1 MVDNQ
6 VDSDSGGSIA
16 MSEPNK
22 IQQAAAD
29 LRARIPA
36 KSEPAKKPDAHEIA
50 GPLCDRILQCRSDG
64 AQAVANECRRLRA
77 EANGP
82 LGLQAVNIAIERA
95 QLTDEER
102 AALDGPKGG
111 GTGSPQ
117 AQSAPAQ
124 EAAPAPSG
132 TQAPGNS
139 PPPASGAPAAQG
151 HETPQA
157 QTTPH
162 DGAKPQ
168 GPPPTEQAQS
178 GAPKHPESGAGAPPA
193 GEGGAHRENKPNAQP
208 GTHGPGGA
216 QPAGGHGPAHGGGP
230 GGAAGGHEGGTQHAA
245 STPHSG
251 ESGGDVSGAD
261 GRAVIEDELAQHER
275 WKVLSSNN
283 RGARA
288 AMLLDGVLRNDLLIG
303 AEGAATQVGLGLV
316 VQTAARRIPV
326 PGLGNMVGG
335 FMSAQY
341 LFSQGGFKALTN
353 EMGHG
358 VHAVSDLV
366 HGHVSFQTVADLL
379 AGIKALLEMIGHIA
393 NVVSGVCYGLAAIA
407 AIGTL
412 LSIVFPPLA
421 VCASAIP
428 VLMDFGQAAGAV
440 GTIVLAVANILSIFP
455 PIFRAIHLIVSNDD
469 PFRLMAQEKLFHEET
484 QNALANYGAMG
495 ANKMISGHGPLHEI
509 QEASHNLGNSF
520 RGGGSPGGAHATN
533 SEHAPPSGEHAP
545 AGGHGEHA
553 PAAAESGHGSA
564 AGGEHGGSG
573 GHEGGGHH
581 GEPPLGSHADRVQSV
596 GAEPFRQ
603 DQANAG
609 GMRER
614 AGNAREFIRSYFSG
628 EGYGNSGNVADR
640 EGHRQQQR
648 EAQQEQ
654 SQAERET
661 QQAQREVEAA
671 QAERDAAMT
680 DAIRGGDKRQVA
692 EAGID
697 PERGPTR
704 EQAQKLAESDPS
716 RVGDV
721 EGAQARRDAAL
732 LNQENAQRRREALA
746 AEGDPLGNQSNAS
759 RLQQK
764 RAKLREAE
772 ARQAQAERELLA
784 AQRNLAE
791 AQAKQEKAITDEVRG
806 VNRQP
811 IADPEHG
818 PNAQEIADRA
828 ARDPS
833 QEVAAAHKHL
843 QEAERNLA
851 STKAAT
857 ERFRR
862 RIEEGE
868 SAEEHAHHA
877 LNAGTGQGGSPG
889 DAGWVWLIQWQRNRH
904 EEHETHKKKE
914 LDHVAQQVRG
924 QQGGGHAGHGNGEA
938 GHGNAAGHENAT
950 GGHGGAQKR
959 VVLPEPPTR
968 RLPDVD
974 TLDREIQVLSQQ
986 LPQQRNLTRQAR
998 TVEQDAQAG
1007 ARVLQNMQQG
1017 VNQRTA
1023 QHSAQGQAEQQR
1035 IGAQNQQAQAQ
1046 STQAQSQSGGQV
1058 GQASSQLAPI
1068 AGVARTADD
1077 LAQKFPDNRWVDA
1090 SSLKTNIHGFRTG
1103 IDQAMCIDPEYSGK
1117 SSQVSSLID
1126 GRNQT
1131 LMQAGQTRAVGT
1143 AAAGQLVGRIQNDQ
1157 TASLTAAQTAQ
1168 AAGKQSRAQEQT
1180 LEQRLAQKRRER
1192 EQVWSDLLNW
1202 AANHRQVRTAAQA
1215 AATQK
1220 H

>member
-1 MVDNQ
+1 
-6 VDSDSGGSIA
+6 

-22 IQQAAAD
+22 IQQAATD

-36 KSEPAKKPDAHEIA
+36 TNEPAKQPDPHEIA
-50 GPLCDRILQCRSDG
+50 GPLRDRILQHRSEG
-64 AQAVANECRRLRA
+64 PQAVADECRRLRA
-77 EANGP
+77 EANGS
-82 LGLQAVNIAIERA
+82 LGLQAVNLAIQSA

-111 GTGSPQ
+111 GTGTPQ
-117 AQSAPAQ
+117 TQAAPAQ
-124 EAAPAPSG
+124 QATPAPG
-132 TQAPGNS
+132 GAQAQDNS

-162 DGAKPQ
+162 HGATPQ
-168 GPPPTEQAQS
+168 GQPPTEPAQS
-178 GAPKHPESGAGAPPA
+178 GAPKHSESGAGAPPA
-193 GEGGAHRENKPNAQP
+193 GEGGAHPENKPHAQQ
-208 GTHGPGGA
+208 GTHGQGGA
-216 QPAGGHGPAHGGGP
+216 QPAGGHGPAHGGGH
-230 GGAAGGHEGGTQHAA
+230 GGATGGHDGGPQHAD
-245 STPHSG
+245 STAHRA
-251 ESGGDVSGAD
+251 ESGGNVSGAD
-261 GRAVIEDELAQHER
+261 GRALIEDELAQHER

-366 HGHVSFQTVADLL
+366 HGNVSFQTVADLL
-379 AGIKALLEMIGHIA
+379 AGIKALLEMIGHVA

-520 RGGGSPGGAHATN
+520 RGSGSAGGAHATN
-533 SEHAPPSGEHAP
+533 SEHAPPSGEHTP

-553 PAAAESGHGSA
+553 PAAAEGGHGSA

-596 GAEPFRQ
+596 GAEQFRQ

-609 GMRER
+609 SMRER
-614 AGNAREFIRSYFSG
+614 AGNAGEFIKSYFSG

-640 EGHRQQQR
+640 ESHRQQQR
-648 EAQQEQ
+648 EAQEERIKAEEQ
-654 SQAERET
+654 A
-661 QQAQREVEAA
+661 QQAQRDVEAA
-671 QAERDAAMT
+671 QAKRDAAMT
-680 DAIRGGDKRQVA
+680 DAIRGGEKRRVA

-704 EQAQKLAESDPS
+704 EQAEKLAESDPS

-732 LNQENAQRRREALA
+732 LNQENAQRRAEDLA
-746 AEGDPLGNQSNAS
+746 AEGDHLGNQRNAS

-764 RAKLREAE
+764 RAQLHEAE
-772 ARQAQAERELLA
+772 ARQAQAEKELLA

-791 AQAKQEKAITDEVRG
+791 AQAKHEQAITDEARG

-811 IADPEHG
+811 VADPEHG

-828 ARDPS
+828 AHDPS

-857 ERFRR
+857 ERVRR
-862 RIEEGE
+862 RLEEGE
-868 SAEEHAHHA
+868 SAEEQAHHA

-904 EEHETHKKKE
+904 EEHVAHQKEE

-924 QQGGGHAGHGNGEA
+924 QHGGGHGGPSNGEA
-938 GHGNAAGHENAT
+938 GHGNAAAGHGDAA
-950 GGHGGAQKR
+950 GGHGGAHSR
-959 VVLPEPPTR
+959 VVLPEPPAR

-974 TLDREIQVLSQQ
+974 ALDREINVLAQQ
-986 LPQQRNLTRQAR
+986 LPQQQNLTRQAR
-998 TVEQDAQAG
+998 TVEQDARAG
-1007 ARVLQNMQQG
+1007 AGVLQNMQQG
-1017 VNQRTA
+1017 VTQRTA
-1023 QHSAQGQAEQQR
+1023 QHSAQGQAEQSR
-1035 IGAQNQQAQAQ
+1035 IQTQNQQAQAQ

-1090 SSLKTNIHGFRTG
+1090 SSLKNNIHGFRTG

-1131 LMQAGQTRAVGT
+1131 LTQAGQTRAVGT
-1143 AAAGQLVGRIQNDQ
+1143 AAAGQLAGRIQNDQ
-1157 TASLTAAQTAQ
+1157 TASLAAAQTAG

-1180 LEQRLAQKRRER
+1180 LEQRLTQKRRER
-1192 EQVWSDLLNW
+1192 EQVWNDLLNW
-1202 AANHRQVRTAAQA
+1202 AANHRQVRNTAQA
-1215 AATQK
+1215 SATQK